1 MKNHIVVF
9 IAESVSL
16 AEPRSY
22 PASSQP
28 LQQNSDHSI
37 LMPIPQ
43 CKNSAKTGTQNITTV
58 NSEPCWRPLMCLLTS
73 VKLSRHRHYSSGS
86 TSSHVLPAIKPN
98 WLYVVKQYKNH
109 SSLANSFASFSP
121 QHILILVTRPS
132 LCSCHLLPFGC
143 LQSIHHLSPNFSI
156 AIAHMD

>member
-1 MKNHIVVF
+1 MKTHIVVF

-109 SSLANSFASFSP
+109 LSLAIPLPVFHHSTSLFSLLGLP
-121 QHILILVTRPS
+121 FVLVTYSPS
-132 LCSCHLLPFGC
+132 VVYSQYIISALTLV
-143 LQSIHHLSPNFSI
+143 
-156 AIAHMD
+156 